1 MRLVSGPVL
10 LEVLEV
16 GPEDVGIY
24 ECLVD
29 NGGRP
34 VIQTHQVLLSSPARV
49 SQCSARVTA
58 ATGSVAEFL
67 CVGSGHPRPLLT
79 WSRAGRAVEMERG
92 RNGSF
97 LLGPLTLAHS
107 GLYTCRAT
115 NSAGRADCNSSLLVL
130 DPPLVT
136 IQSTWTVYS
145 S

>member
-1 MRLVSGPVL
+1 MVSGPVL

-16 GPEDVGIY
+16 GPADAGIY

-34 VIQTHQVLLSSPARV
+34 VVQTHQVLLSSPARV
-49 SQCSARVTA
+49 SHCSARVTA
-58 ATGSVAEFL
+58 ATGALAEFR
-67 CVGSGHPRPLLT
+67 CAGSGQPRPVIT
-79 WSRAGRAVEMERG
+79 WSRAGQAVEMERG

-97 LLGPLTLAHS
+97 LLASVSPGDS
-107 GLYTCRAT
+107 GLYTCRAG
-115 NSAGRADCNSSLLVL
+115 NRAGSGACNSSLLVL
-130 DPPLVT
+130 DPPQVT